1 MGALCRL
8 RVGGRT
14 LRAAARLRLA
24 PGVCCIFYFSRAMRK
39 MQCTVMPK
47 SASNIVQETVK
58 NVHESCEWCT
68 PKRKNSPLCRKNR
81 RAGLCRARPGAY
93 NKNSDGNEDGRVA
106 CCLSGRIGAAC
117 GAAQPPADKT
127 QGPAC
132 RRKQRG
138 KKSAADTARP
148 PPGRG
153 APTGARG
160 HPKQERRTP

>member
-1 MGALCRL
+1 
-8 RVGGRT
+8 
-14 LRAAARLRLA
+14 
-24 PGVCCIFYFSRAMRK
+24 MRK
-39 MQCTVMPK
+39 MQCTVVPK
-47 SASNIVQETVK
+47 STSNIVQETVK

-68 PKRKNSPLCRKNR
+68 PKRKNSPRCRKNR

-93 NKNSDGNEDGRVA
+93 NKNRDGNEDGRAA

-117 GAAQPPADKT
+117 GALQPPAEKT

-132 RRKQRG
+132 RRKQKG
-138 KKSAADTARP
+138 KKPAADTARP

-160 HPKQERRTP
+160 QPKTGEENTMTQQSTPKKQNIPQEEAALRQLYRLLQAAQRI